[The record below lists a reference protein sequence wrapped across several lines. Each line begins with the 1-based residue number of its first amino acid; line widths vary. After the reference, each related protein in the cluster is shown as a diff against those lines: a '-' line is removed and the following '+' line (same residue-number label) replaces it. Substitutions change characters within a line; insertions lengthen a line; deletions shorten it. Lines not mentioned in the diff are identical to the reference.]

1 MKNKPTN
8 KYVIMPLFNVY
19 PLYDVTPVSGK
30 GVYVYDEKGTEYLDL
45 YGGHAVISIGHA
57 HPKYVEAISNQVAE
71 LGFYSNAIQ
80 NPLQVQLA
88 DRLEALSGCKKYE
101 LFLCN
106 SGAEANENA
115 LKLASFKTGK
125 SRVVAFKNGFHGRTS
140 AAVAATDNPNIIAPI
155 NAQQEVTILELDDIA
170 GVKAELEKGDVCA
183 VIVEFIQ
190 GVGGLDQG
198 SAKFFK
204 EVDKLCKANNT
215 FFIADEVQSG
225 YGRSGK
231 FFAFQHY
238 NVTPDIIS
246 IAKGMG
252 NGFPMGGILIHPNIE
267 AKFGMLGTTFGG
279 NHLACA
285 AGLSVLEVIE
295 DQKLIDNVKVM
306 SEYFM
311 KIAKTIPHIKSIK
324 GKGLMLGLE
333 FDFEVGDLRKRLI
346 YENHIFTGGAS
357 NKKLL
362 RILPPLTVR
371 KEHINMFFEALIEAL
386 PEVESAE
393 ELQTEN
399 I

>member
-1 MKNKPTN
+1 
-8 KYVIMPLFNVY
+8 MPLFDVY
-19 PLYDVTPVSGK
+19 PLYDVTPASAK
-30 GVYVYDEKGTEYLDL
+30 GIYVYDNTGTEYLDL

-57 HPKYVEAISNQVAE
+57 HPKYVKAISYQVAQ

-80 NPLQVQLA
+80 NPLQVELA
-88 DRLEALSGCKKYE
+88 DKLEALSGCKDYE

-140 AAVAATDNPNIIAPI
+140 AAVAATDNPNIIAPL
-155 NAQQEVTILELDDIA
+155 NAQQKVTILELNDVL

-198 SAKFFK
+198 TADFF
-204 EVDKLCKANNT
+204 EQVYALCKANNT
-215 FFIADEVQSG
+215 MFIADEVQSG

-252 NGFPMGGILIHPNIE
+252 NGFPIGGILIHPSIE
-267 AKFGMLGTTFGG
+267 AKYGMLGTTFGG

-285 AGLSVLEVIE
+285 AGIAVLDAIKNEN
-295 DQKLIDNVKVM
+295 LMDNVNAM
-306 SEYFM
+306 SEYFI
-311 KIAKTIPHIKSIK
+311 KLAKTIPQIKNIK
-324 GKGLMLGLE
+324 GRGLMLGLE
-333 FDFEVGDLRKRLI
+333 FDFEVGALRKKLI
-346 YENHIFTGGAS
+346 YEQHIFTGGAS

-362 RILPPLTVR
+362 RILPPLTI
-371 KEHINMFFEALIEAL
+371 KKDHINHFFEALIDVLEEMEKTA
-386 PEVESAE
+386 EVAS
-393 ELQTEN
+393 
-399 I
+399 

>member
-1 MKNKPTN
+1 
-8 KYVIMPLFNVY
+8 MPLFNVY

-30 GVYVYDEKGTEYLDL
+30 DLYVYDNNGTEYLDL
-45 YGGHAVISIGHA
+45 YGGHAVISIGHG
-57 HPKYVEAISNQVAE
+57 HPKYVEAVSDQVAK

-80 NPLQVQLA
+80 NPLQVALA
-88 DRLEALSGCKKYE
+88 DKLEALSGCKDYE

-155 NAQQEVTILELDDIA
+155 NAQQQVTILDLNDIS

-190 GVGGLDQG
+190 GVGGLDQAT
-198 SAKFFK
+198 SEFF
-204 EVDKLCKANNT
+204 EQVDVLCKANDT
-215 FFIADEVQSG
+215 LFIADEVQSG

-238 NVTPDIIS
+238 NVTPDVVS

-252 NGFPMGGILIHPNIE
+252 NGFPIGGILIHPSIE

-285 AGLSVLEVIE
+285 AGLAVLNVIE
-295 DQKLIDNVKVM
+295 EQGLMDNVNVM
-306 SEYFM
+306 SEYFI
-311 KIAKTIPHIKSIK
+311 KIAETIPQIKQIK
-324 GKGLMLGLE
+324 GRGLMLGLE

-346 YENHIFTGGAS
+346 YDNHIFTGGAS

-371 KEHINMFFEALIEAL
+371 KEHINMFFEALIEVLA
-386 PEVESAE
+386 EVESAE
-393 ELQTEN
+393 VEA
-399 I
+399 